1 MSPITQTRK
10 PGLREGSV
18 SPAQGSEDRTAEV
31 DLLVNVNDAPTVC
44 LVSQTNDS
52 VTKAFLHV
60 I

>member
-44 LVSQTNDS
+44 LVS
-52 VTKAFLHV
+52 
-60 I
+60 